1 MGIKGNMMKTIKQV
15 LNTSVLAEGYFLTI
29 ETFDREKFYLPL
41 QDSELKT
48 ISKFAL
54 SGMHRKKILNL
65 FASCT
70 SDQPENQYVHIEN
83 WIKDILKDSTSEFLT
98 VQMNHVDTEEL
109 NTPVSYL
116 KKIFFEVVE

>member
-1 MGIKGNMMKTIKQV
+1 MKTIKQV
-15 LNTSVLAEGYFLTI
+15 LNTSVLTEGYFLTI

-48 ISKFAL
+48 IRKFAL
-54 SGMHRKKILNL
+54 SGMHRKKILKV

-70 SDQPENQYVHIEN
+70 SDQFENQYVHIEN
-83 WIKDILKDSTSEFLT
+83 WINDILKDSTSELFT
-98 VQMNHVDTEEL
+98 VQMDYVDKEEI

>member
-1 MGIKGNMMKTIKQV
+1 MMKKIKQI

-29 ETFDREKFYLPL
+29 ETFDRKKFYLPL

-83 WIKDILKDSTSEFLT
+83 WIKDILKGSTSEFFT
-98 VQMNHVDTEEL
+98 VQMNRIDTEEI

>member
-1 MGIKGNMMKTIKQV
+1 MMKKIKQI

-54 SGMHRKKILNL
+54 SGMHRKKILNV

>member
-1 MGIKGNMMKTIKQV
+1 MAIKGNMMKKIKQI

>member
-54 SGMHRKKILNL
+54 SGMHRKKILNV

-70 SDQPENQYVHIEN
+70 FDQPENQYVHIEN